1 MQLATVND
9 RLSILAAVVY
19 EITPKVFYNIENSSP
34 FGDKDEGQFTLPK
47 RLNHIMNYLSSAWI
61 TQRNSTK
68 KKLKIKLKIS
78 PVDLSGLPN
87 DLRDANPQDK
97 QKLKLSLNLFACL
110 LYFLYLYWYLSKRS
124 GKFCCISFCL
134 HYNQK
139 ETDKTQKHLEKL
151 CRRTETDKYF
161 QSMRINCWHIIA
173 KEAQADDGS
182 DSDSESVGV
191 TNARQALTLRL
202 RISKTCVLYVKEGG
216 D

>member
-1 MQLATVND
+1 
-9 RLSILAAVVY
+9 
-19 EITPKVFYNIENSSP
+19 
-34 FGDKDEGQFTLPK
+34 
-47 RLNHIMNYLSSAWI
+47 
-61 TQRNSTK
+61 
-68 KKLKIKLKIS
+68 
-78 PVDLSGLPN
+78 
-87 DLRDANPQDK
+87 
-97 QKLKLSLNLFACL
+97 
-110 LYFLYLYWYLSKRS
+110 LSKRS